1 MNAPIAKNA
10 IVYSRDGNR
19 ARFIAQVDDNYF
31 VEPEIEYQSSFD
43 GEMYSDWGSTTSWR
57 EIFLVPPREVIDA
70 SIAKLNKEYETL
82 RSKINELHGEIMG
95 KESLIAA
102 QKKRFAQHDKL
113 KRLEDFIDGKIT
125 HVVITEIAYS
135 SWSRIAIKEFDAA
148 IREDEKDRYNHS
160 LKLVTLFGK
169 SNGDL
174 QWQLNTYAC
183 GSGSSQE
190 IIPCKSLEEAMEEAQ
205 KVLQKAFESHKEKN
219 IMGTDFLESARKIG
233 LKLSEEMEKFISDR
247 EKQEYQNKINYLKNS
262 IEVDQK
268 KLAALEAGVALNIP
282 LPPQKVAKVAH
293 EL

>member
-1 MNAPIAKNA
+1 MNIPIAKNT

-31 VEPEIEYQSSFD
+31 VEPEVEYQSSFD

-82 RSKINELHGEIMG
+82 RGKINELHGEIMG

-102 QKKRFAQHDKL
+102 QKKKFAQHDQL

-125 HVVITEIAYS
+125 HAVITEIHYS
-135 SWSRIAIKEFDAA
+135 SWNTIKIKEIGAAIKED
-148 IREDEKDRYNHS
+148 DENRYNGS
-160 LKLVTLFGK
+160 TKLVTLFGK
-169 SNGDL
+169 SNGNL
-174 QWQLNTYAC
+174 QWELNKYSC

-190 IIPCKSLEEAMEEAQ
+190 IIPCKSHEEAVEEAQ
-205 KVLQKAFESHKEKN
+205 KVLQKAFELQKEKK

-233 LKLSEEMEKFISDR
+233 LKLSEEMEAFIA
-247 EKQEYQNKINYLKNS
+247 EHKKQEYQNKLNYLKNS
-262 IEVDQK
+262 IKEDQK
-268 KLAALEAGVALNIP
+268 KLAALEAGSALNI
-282 LPPQKVAKVAH
+282 LVPPQKEYH
-293 EL
+293 EV